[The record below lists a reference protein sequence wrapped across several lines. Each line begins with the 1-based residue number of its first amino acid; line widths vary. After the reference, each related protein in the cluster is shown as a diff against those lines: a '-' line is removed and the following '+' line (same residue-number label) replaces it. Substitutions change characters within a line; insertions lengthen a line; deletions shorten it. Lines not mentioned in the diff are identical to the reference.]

1 MTSKLRPILPVNL
14 IAVWLMVASA
24 FQVLAVDPVVSN
36 VKAKQREGSRLVVL
50 YVPWQAAV
58 AYCLSLF
65 YAPVQENQ
73 TKLPLQELH

>member
-24 FQVLAVDPVVSN
+24 CQVIAVDPVVSN

-50 YVPWQAAV
+50 YVPWQPAV

-65 YAPVQENQ
+65 YAPVQENKA
-73 TKLPLQELH
+73 KLPLQVLP